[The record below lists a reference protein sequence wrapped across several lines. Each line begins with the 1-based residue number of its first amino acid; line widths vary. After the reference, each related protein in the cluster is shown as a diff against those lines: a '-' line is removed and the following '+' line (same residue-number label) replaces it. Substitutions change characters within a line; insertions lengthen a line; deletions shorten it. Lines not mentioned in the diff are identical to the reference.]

1 MEVSYTEV
9 AKGEEMKMTNQ
20 IIKNTIST
28 AASNSLAS
36 HSGEIIRALNGSP
49 KSLLIF
55 GGMLLTAG
63 VIAYCV
69 DCGCGVDI
77 DLDCAGM
84 HAGVKIHSEG
94 KGEL

>member
-1 MEVSYTEV
+1 
-9 AKGEEMKMTNQ
+9 MKNQ
-20 IIKNTIST
+20 IINETIST

-36 HSGEIIRALNGSP
+36 HTGEIIRSLSGSP

-63 VIAYCV
+63 VIVYCV
-69 DCGCGVDI
+69 DCGCGIDV

-94 KGEL
+94 GVL